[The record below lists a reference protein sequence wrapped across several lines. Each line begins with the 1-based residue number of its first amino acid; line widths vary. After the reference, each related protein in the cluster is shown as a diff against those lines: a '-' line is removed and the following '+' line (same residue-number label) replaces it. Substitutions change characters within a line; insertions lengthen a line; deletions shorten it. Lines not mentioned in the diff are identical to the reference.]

1 MECATHKRESLIRVL
16 LREHIWSCVTS
27 TKRSNLQYWLTS
39 LLSSI
44 TWIGRENPLN
54 LSISVRG
61 GKEINWESLSNGEWT
76 GKSSSGRGIFI
87 PRCPVW
93 IGARFLWLSWCLLE
107 YSIKEGENPVKDRLK
122 DQNGP
127 ILWVELFESATRS
140 WRYVSPKANYK
151 ARPIANKYREGK
163 LKSTLKREWKV
174 RETVEGELE
183 WVLTNL
189 MPWFILGNL
198 VTML

>member
-1 MECATHKRESLIRVL
+1 MYTKITCGTQVKLLAFACKFSIPKKAKTGKKDMDKYIQESNY
-16 LREHIWSCVTS
+16 HN
-27 TKRSNLQYWLTS
+27 SNWTR
-39 LLSSI
+39 
-44 TWIGRENPLN
+44 GPLN
-54 LSISVRG
+54 LSISIKG
-61 GKEINWESLSNGEWT
+61 GKEVNWESLSNGEWT